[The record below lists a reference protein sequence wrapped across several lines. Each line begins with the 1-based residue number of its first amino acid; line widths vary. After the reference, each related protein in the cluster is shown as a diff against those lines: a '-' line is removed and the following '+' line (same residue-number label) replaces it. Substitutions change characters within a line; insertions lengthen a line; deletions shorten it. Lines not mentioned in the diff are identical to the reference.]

1 MDLFSNGPFLTDLA
15 SSSTPI
21 QTVSVSIEFDFV
33 WFFEDRL
40 LTRQQAETV
49 TAITKKTCLVLDHF
63 LGQSQDPRYKFR
75 LALLTSRSQNRTL
88 YVGRIHVTDDIE
100 EVVSRHFAEWGQIDV
115 RLLV

>member
-1 MDLFSNGPFLTDLA
+1 MNDLFLTDLA

-21 QTVSVSIEFDFV
+21 QTVSVSIDFDFV

-49 TAITKKTCLVLDHF
+49 TAITKKICLVLDHF
-63 LGQSQDPRYKFR
+63 LGQLQDPRYKFR